1 MYKVEFADGEKA
13 SLVANYIAENLFTQ
27 IDDEGNRQVLM
38 NEIIDYRT
46 NGTELKPQDAFI
58 TTKTGTKCR
67 WETTKGWELLIEWK
81 DGSTNWV
88 SLNDIKESYP
98 VQVAEFTLATCI
110 SMEPAFAWWVP
121 FMLKK
126 RNWILAKVK
135 SKYWLRTHKFGIRIP
150 KSVEEAKKIDE
161 QNGDTLW
168 WDAIG
173 KEMKNIVPAFE
184 VFEGVED
191 DIPKDYQFMRCHM
204 IFDVKFGENFQCK
217 ARLVAGGHMTDTP
230 NTLTYSS
237 VISHDSVH
245 IALTIAALNEL
256 SVMACD
262 IQSAYLTADCRE
274 KVWTHAGPEF
284 GSECGSIMIV
294 KKALYGLKGSG
305 AAFRA
310 HLAEKLHDIGFI
322 PTRADP
328 DVWHQPAVKPDGFEY
343 YEYILCYVDDL
354 LAISHDAEKVFKGV
368 QATFKFKD
376 DKIGKPDVYLGAQL
390 DKMSVDGF
398 EGWIMSSEKYV
409 KATIENIEQTLAK
422 SNQRLPIKCRTP
434 LSSGYR
440 PELDTSPELQTEGL
454 QRYQELIGILR
465 WAVKLGRVNILL
477 ETSLMSMHLTL
488 PRRGHLEQLH
498 HIFGYLKLNPKRK
511 LFFDP
516 QHANIDER
524 AFKEHDWYEF
534 YRNAKERLPSDSPK
548 PRGNTVSTHC
558 FVDSDHAGD
567 KVTRLSQMAYSSL
580 LTGHLLYGTVND
592 RIPWKQVHS
601 GANSSQ

>member
-1 MYKVEFADGEKA
+1 
-13 SLVANYIAENLFTQ
+13 
-27 IDDEGNRQVLM
+27 
-38 NEIIDYRT
+38 
-46 NGTELKPQDAFI
+46 
-58 TTKTGTKCR
+58 
-67 WETTKGWELLIEWK
+67 
-81 DGSTNWV
+81 
-88 SLNDIKESYP
+88 
-98 VQVAEFTLATCI
+98 
-110 SMEPAFAWWVP
+110 MEPAFAWWVP
-121 FMLKK
+121 LVLKK
-126 RNWILAKVK
+126 RNWILVKVK

-168 WDAIG
+168 WDAIC
-173 KEMKNIVPAFE
+173 KEMRNVRPAFE
-184 VFEGVED
+184 VLEGMED

-204 IFDVKFGENFQCK
+204 IFDVKFGENFRHK

-237 VISHDSVH
+237 VVSRDSIH

-262 IQSAYLTADCRE
+262 IQYAYLNAECRE
-274 KVWTHAGPEF
+274 KIWTHAGPEF
-284 GSECGSIMIV
+284 GSESGSIMIV

-328 DVWHQPAVKPDGFEY
+328 DMWRRPAVKPDGFEY

-354 LAISHDAEKVFKGV
+354 LAISHDAQKVLKSV
-368 QATFKFKD
+368 QDTFKFKD
-376 DKIGKPDVYLGAQL
+376 NKIDKPDVYLGAQL

-398 EGWIMSSEKYV
+398 EGWTMSSEKYV
-409 KATIENIEQTLAK
+409 KSAIENIEQTLAET
-422 SNQRLPIKCRTP
+422 NPHLPTKCRTP

-440 PELDTSPELQTEGL
+440 PELDTSPELKTEGL
-454 QRYQELIGILR
+454 QRYQELIGILH
-465 WAVKLGRVNILL
+465 WAVELGRVDILL
-477 ETSLMSMHLTL
+477 ETALMSTHLAL

-498 HIFGYLKLNPKRK
+498 HIFGYLKMNPKCK

-516 QHANIDER
+516 QHPNIDKR

-534 YRNAKERLPSDSPK
+534 YRDAKIRLPNDSPK
-548 PRGNTVSTHC
+548 PHGNMVSTHC
-558 FVDSDHAGD
+558 FVDSNRAGD
-567 KVTRLSQMAYSSL
+567 KVMRRLQTGILIFVNRAPILWYSKQQNTVEMSTFGSKFIAMKTAVEQVESLQYKLRMYGVPLEGPTNMFCDNEVVFKNASIPDSTLKKKHTSICYHRCREAVASRTVWVAKEGTLTNLSDLFTKPLSHATREAIL
-580 LTGHLLYGTVND
+580 D
-592 RIPWKQVHS
+592 RFTY
-601 GANSSQ
+601 